1 MMCDGYKVTL
11 EVSEADMLFTRMVKD
26 QLTFIQEQIDA
37 IDRNGDA
44 EIEFPI
50 YSCDPAE
57 EKAELEIDKAAFVR
71 VLEFYGVRTDE

>member
-1 MMCDGYKVTL
+1 MCDGYKVTL

-37 IDRNGDA
+37 VDRGA
-44 EIEFPI
+44 EIGIPI
-50 YSCDPAE
+50 YSCDPVE

-71 VLEFYGVRTDE
+71 VLEFYGVHIDER